1 MRIKSLQLRNIGVF
15 ENETIEFEA
24 CPTKGKAE
32 IHIFTGKNGSGKST
46 ILKALVAA
54 FEAGGLNELNETIC
68 NNNTNSITKY
78 FRSRYEKN
86 GATICY
92 DLRGETYC
100 TTYIACSN
108 GKDHLHIISKDH
120 KDIEGYRSAMEL
132 NMLPTEPMMLFYS
145 AYFAYSGYRLLSFS
159 QDAIEHTA
167 RNANPLYQS
176 LEFDKKPNPAFTI
189 ENWIKTSLLRR
200 AYAMTEG
207 LTNKEENYTDNIS
220 KMQNA
225 ISEIVGYEVTFKLDK
240 SLREPVMWYNGV
252 EHDLEVLPDGLKSI
266 ISWLGDLCMRLE
278 ELNWENDTPIFD
290 RNILL
295 FLDEIEI
302 HLHIEWQRKILP
314 IVQKLFPNA
323 QIFLSTHSPFVVN
336 SIDDAWVYSLAVEN
350 GNGKLSKKELSQDGN
365 SVSAILRTIFGIPQ
379 KFGLAVENDLDK
391 FYAYRDKALDLSI
404 TPQERSKMG
413 QLAKKLA
420 KQGAELENIV
430 ATELRQIERQTL
442 RIEKA

>member
-1 MRIKSLQLRNIGVF
+1 
-15 ENETIEFEA
+15 
-24 CPTKGKAE
+24 
-32 IHIFTGKNGSGKST
+32 
-46 ILKALVAA
+46 
-54 FEAGGLNELNETIC
+54 
-68 NNNTNSITKY
+68 
-78 FRSRYEKN
+78 
-86 GATICY
+86 
-92 DLRGETYC
+92 
-100 TTYIACSN
+100 
-108 GKDHLHIISKDH
+108 
-120 KDIEGYRSAMEL
+120 
-132 NMLPTEPMMLFYS
+132 
-145 AYFAYSGYRLLSFS
+145 
-159 QDAIEHTA
+159 
-167 RNANPLYQS
+167 
-176 LEFDKKPNPAFTI
+176 
-189 ENWIKTSLLRR
+189 LRR

-240 SLREPVMWYNGV
+240 SLRKPMMWYNGV

-295 FLDEIEI
+295 FLDEIEV

-365 SVSAILRTIFGIPQ
+365 SVSAILRTIFGVTQ
-379 KFGLAVENDLDK
+379 KYGLAVENDLDK
-391 FYAYRDKALDLSI
+391 FYAYRDKALNLSI
-404 TPQERSKMG
+404 TPQERSKME